1 MGRFDVEQISEWQ
14 KGYLV
19 GFFVGDGCLNFRSK
33 YYSYITKFAL
43 NASSER
49 AIANFLVS
57 ILLRAHTKP
66 RVTIKGNRLDIRISS
81 KGLYLFLKMH
91 AGYESED
98 GKLRKRLLSNDI
110 WTEEFMLGILAGLID
125 SDGCV
130 AYDKKKYLRAVIS
143 TRSKVLAS
151 SMLQL
156 TERLRIKAMI
166 HQSSGFTVRIS
177 TPSLKANAPRIRSLK
192 LEQKFK

>member
-14 KGYLV
+14 KGYLA

-49 AIANFLVS
+49 A
-57 ILLRAHTKP
+57 HTKP
-66 RVTIKGNRLDIRISS
+66 WVTIKGNRLDIRISS